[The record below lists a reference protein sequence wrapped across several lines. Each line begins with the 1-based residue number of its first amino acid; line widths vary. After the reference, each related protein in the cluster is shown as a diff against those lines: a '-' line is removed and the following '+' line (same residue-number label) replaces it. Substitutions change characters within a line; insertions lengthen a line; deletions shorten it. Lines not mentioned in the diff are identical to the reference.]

1 MQIKGKFFNKRG
13 LCMCCARRGCRI
25 LLEYCVGNSNVEKR
39 YPSVA
44 GSENAAV
51 SGLAPRATES
61 CQTAFGQIP
70 SRGRGLNDCAGWIS
84 AVPVSGTDRE
94 KRTLG
99 SSKFMP
105 KAKRQILIRVIK

>member
-1 MQIKGKFFNKRG
+1 
-13 LCMCCARRGCRI
+13 MCCARRGCRI

-61 CQTAFGQIP
+61 CQTAFGHFQPIAERLLSSDP
-70 SRGRGLNDCAGWIS
+70 LPKPEQLQS
-84 AVPVSGTDRE
+84 TQ
-94 KRTLG
+94 LG
-99 SSKFMP
+99 N
-105 KAKRQILIRVIK
+105 L